1 MFFSK
6 LNSNLV
12 TGRLGERFAAKEM
25 EKIGMTLL
33 QYNFAVHGLGEID
46 IIGRDGGC
54 LVFVEVKTRR
64 RWDKARPGAAV
75 NKQKRKKIWKTAHSY
90 MRQLG
95 AGEFRFR
102 FDVVE
107 VYLIS
112 RFRYKVIYLPGAF
125 DRENL

>member
-1 MFFSK
+1 MFSFK
-6 LNSNLV
+6 LNSNLAI
-12 TGRLGERFAAKEM
+12 GRLGEQLAAKEM
-25 EKIGMTLL
+25 QKIGVTVL

-95 AGEFRFR
+95 AGGFRFR

-107 VYLIS
+107 VYLVS

-125 DRENL
+125 DRNML